1 MNLILFDAAEL
12 DARGRLVLA
21 DRRGRHVCRVLR
33 AAPGDR
39 LRVGVIRGPAGSG
52 EVIAVDRDRA
62 ELAVTLTG
70 APPAPPPVDLV
81 LAVPRPKVLAR
92 VVQSAAAL
100 GIGRLDLVNAWRV
113 DKSYLSSRQLDHARL
128 RELAL
133 LGCEQGASTWVPEV
147 AVHRLLVPFL
157 HGPLAVRV
165 ASGARAVLAHPRAAA
180 PLEAVVRPGDTGR
193 VVVAVGPEGGWID
206 AEIDSFAA
214 LGFAP
219 ATCADGVLRVE
230 AAVVAVLAQLALLR
244 RQAAS

>member
-12 DARGRLVLA
+12 DGGGRLVLA

-39 LRVGVIRGPAGSG
+39 LRVGMIRGPTGTG

-92 VVQSAAAL
+92 VVQAAVSL
-100 GIGRLDLVNAWRV
+100 GVGRLDLVNAWRV
-113 DKSYLSSRQLDHARL
+113 DKSYLSSHQLEAARL

-157 HGPLAVRV
+157 HDSLATRV
-165 ASGARAVLAHPRAAA
+165 ASGVHAVLAHPRADA
-180 PLEAVVRPGDTGR
+180 PIEHVVRPGDTRR

-206 AEIDSFAA
+206 AEIDSFAM

-219 ATCADGVLRVE
+219 VTCAEGVLRVE

-244 RQAAS
+244 RQAGS